1 MKKTILFLLLSMLC
15 IALPIY
21 STAAASMAAKSSLD
35 NMTVSDY
42 LKLYYSDKPTD
53 TQRVRGIL
61 DDTENWLIAADVF
74 SREIQGKPL
83 FCANAKDDPI
93 NLDID
98 TFNSIIMANL
108 SRLDVYNNILSIK
121 DVLPFTYYVLG
132 VMEMTF
138 PCKEVKSHFD
148 LFGRIE
154 KSYLQ
159 AKNQQRIDNKQSTY

>member
-1 MKKTILFLLLSMLC
+1 MKKPIFFLLLLMLY

-21 STAAASMAAKSSLD
+21 STAAASMAVQSSLND
-35 NMTVSDY
+35 MTVADY
-42 LKLYYSDKPTD
+42 LKLYYSDNPND
-53 TQRVRGIL
+53 SQRVRGIL
-61 DDTENWLIAADVF
+61 DDTENWLVAADVF

-83 FCANAKDDPI
+83 FCANAKDEPI

-108 SRLDVYNNILSIK
+108 SRLDAYNNILSIK

-132 VMEMTF
+132 VMEATF

-159 AKNQQRIDNKQSTY
+159 AQNQQAIDNKSSVH